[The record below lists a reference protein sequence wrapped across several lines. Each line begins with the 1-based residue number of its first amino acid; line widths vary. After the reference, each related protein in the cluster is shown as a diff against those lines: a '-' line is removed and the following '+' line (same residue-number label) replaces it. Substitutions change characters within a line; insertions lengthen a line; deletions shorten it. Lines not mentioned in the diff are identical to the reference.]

1 MAQITAAGP
10 PAVPAPNDHQVSVT
24 AAAAANPAAEDAAD
38 LRWRTLYRVGGWAAL
53 IGAALIPVAMV
64 VFIAWPPPASDA
76 PVTEWFAR
84 FQDNQLRGLLSL
96 DLVYMG
102 SWLSL
107 IPVLLALYVSL
118 RRFGEGA
125 MALPTVA
132 GLMSIVVYFAS
143 NTSVQM
149 LLLSN
154 GYASATTDAE
164 RSTYIAAGQA
174 MLATYGG
181 TAYHVSLIVGS
192 VALILISV
200 IMLRSRMFGTVAPWA
215 GILGNGLALGFY
227 VPVIG
232 LWLLVA
238 SVLPLL
244 VWQLLLGRRLLQ
256 LGRQTSIRDTDR
268 PTSGPS

>member
-1 MAQITAAGP
+1 MAQITAAGRP
-10 PAVPAPNDHQVSVT
+10 VAPAPSDARISDST
-24 AAAAANPAAEDAAD
+24 GATEGAAD
-38 LRWRTLYRVGGWAAL
+38 LRWSTLYRLGGWSAL

-76 PVTEWFAR
+76 PVAEWFDR
-84 FQDNQLRGLLSL
+84 FQDNQLRGLLNL

-102 SWLSL
+102 SWLAL

-118 RRFGEGA
+118 RRFGEA
-125 MALPTVA
+125 VTALSTV
-132 GLMSIVVYFAS
+132 GGFMSIVVYFAS

-154 GYASATTDAE
+154 GYAAATTDAD
-164 RSTYIAAGQA
+164 RSTYLAAGQA

-181 TAYHVSLIVGS
+181 TAYHVSLILGS
-192 VALILISV
+192 VALILISAV
-200 IMLRSRMFGTVAPWA
+200 MLRSRMFGTVAPWA

-227 VPVIG
+227 VPVVG
-232 LWLLVA
+232 LWLLIA

-244 VWQLLLGRRLLQ
+244 VWQLLIGRRLLQ
-256 LGRQTSIRDTDR
+256 MGRPASIGE
-268 PTSGPS
+268 PGSSS